1 MKTLTVFT
9 PTFNRAYCLHQCY
22 ESLCRQTSDDFLWMV
37 IDDGSSDN
45 TRELVAGWIA
55 EKKIEIEYYYKENGG
70 MHTGHNE
77 AYSRIKTELNVCI
90 DSDDYMPDNAVELIV
105 WRWQKYGSDKY
116 AGLLGLDVTK
126 NGNVIGTDFP
136 KNLFECNYSELKR
149 KCGVVGDLKFV
160 YRTEVIKKYAPYPTF
175 EGEKFVPLGYL
186 YLLIDKQYNMLCSND
201 VYCVVEYMS
210 DGSTRN
216 IFRQYVKNPRG
227 FIFERKVRMVSAPYF
242 TDRFRNAIH
251 YVALSIMLKN
261 AKFLNESPSKILT
274 ILSIPLGIALYFY
287 ILYKIEKQ

>member
-149 KCGVVGDLKFV
+149 KYGVVGDLKFV
-160 YRTEVIKKYAPYPTF
+160 YRTEVIKQYAPYPTF

-186 YLLIDKQYNMLCSND
+186 YLLVSKQYNILCSND
-201 VYCVVEYMS
+201 VYCVVEYMA

-216 IFRQYVKNPRG
+216 IFRQYIKNPKG
-227 FIFERKVRMVSAPYF
+227 FIFERKVRMVSSPHFA
-242 TDRFRNAIH
+242 DRFRNAIH
-251 YVALSIMLKN
+251 YVALSVMLKN
-261 AKFLNESPSKILT
+261 AKFLKESPNKSLT
-274 ILSIPLGIALYFY
+274 ILAVPLGIAIYFY
-287 ILYKIEKQ
+287 IQYKTRK